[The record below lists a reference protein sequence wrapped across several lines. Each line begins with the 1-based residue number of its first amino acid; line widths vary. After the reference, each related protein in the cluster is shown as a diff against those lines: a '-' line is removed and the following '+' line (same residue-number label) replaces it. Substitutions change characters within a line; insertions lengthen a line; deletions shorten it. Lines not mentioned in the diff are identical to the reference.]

1 MFELSAE
8 RMELGKQEI
17 LVVGD
22 RLETDI
28 AGGQRAGNRTA
39 LVLSG
44 VSTRKQAMEW
54 TPPPDL
60 IASDLAEVILS

>member
-8 RMELGKQEI
+8 RMELAKEQI

-28 AGGQRAGNRTA
+28 AGGQRVGNRTA

-44 VSTRKQAMEW
+44 VSTLKQALKW
-54 TPPPDL
+54 TPAPDL
-60 IASDLAEVILS
+60 IAKDLAELVVS